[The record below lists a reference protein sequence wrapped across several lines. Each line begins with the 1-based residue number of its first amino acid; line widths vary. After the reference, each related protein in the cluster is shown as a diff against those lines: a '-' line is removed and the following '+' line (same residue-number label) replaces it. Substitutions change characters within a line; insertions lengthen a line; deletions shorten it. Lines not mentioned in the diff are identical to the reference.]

1 MSDARQVNALFT
13 KKYYKNNRVYSRYEG
28 KDVTVALYEG
38 KYSNT
43 SGGKCKYYAA
53 HVVLKNYNKMH
64 IAKANG
70 ERSNGFQTVYQ
81 MVHDKKNKAY
91 NSILAVNGAFNGA
104 DSDKWDAFGGGKY
117 YYTSNHDY
125 YEICGGK
132 YYKGTLGGDR
142 VNGGATYSSKTGLLT
157 TGLKQKG
164 VVSGMTFQEA
174 SAKKLI
180 LDTFHGDMGFT
191 LLLNKEIIGSK
202 NDKWYRPR
210 TFIGTN
216 GKPGN
221 FWIVVC
227 NGDMAD
233 GYSKG
238 LNAYGEGHIL
248 KKLKCTY
255 GYNLDGGGSS
265 TMVFRGK
272 TVNKQVQLRKCY
284 DALYVKR

>member
-1 MSDARQVNALFT
+1 MFT
-13 KKYYKNNRVYSRYEG
+13 KQYYKKNRVYSRYES
-28 KDVTVALYEG
+28 KDVIVALYEG
-38 KYSNT
+38 KYSSV

-64 IAKANG
+64 LAKANG
-70 ERSNGFQTVYQ
+70 KRSNGFQTVYQ

-91 NSILAVNGAFNGA
+91 NAILAVNGPFNGA
-104 DSDKWDAFGGGKY
+104 DSHKWDAFGGGKY
-117 YYTSNHDY
+117 YTISSHDY
-125 YEICGGK
+125 HEICGGK
-132 YYKGTLGGDR
+132 YYKGTLGGDK
-142 VNGGATYSSKTGLLT
+142 VNGGATYSSKTGLLRQGT
-157 TGLKQKG
+157 AQKG
-164 VVSGMTFQEA
+164 ITTDMTMKEA

-180 LDTFHGDMGFT
+180 SDTFHGDMGFA
-191 LLLNKEIIGSK
+191 LLVNKMILGSK
-202 NDKWYRPR
+202 DAKSYRPR

-248 KKLKCTY
+248 KKLKCIY

-265 TMVFRGK
+265 TMIFRGK
-272 TVNKQVQLRKCY
+272 TVNKQLQLRKCY

>member
-1 MSDARQVNALFT
+1 MFT
-13 KKYYKNNRVYSRYEG
+13 KKYYKGKAYGKYEG

-38 KYSNT
+38 KYS
-43 SGGKCKYYAA
+43 SMGGGKAKYYAA

-70 ERSNGFQTVYQ
+70 KRSNGFQTVYD

-91 NSILAVNGAFNGA
+91 NAILAVNGAFNGA

-117 YYTSNHDY
+117 YSATYHDY
-125 YEICGGK
+125 HEICGGK
-132 YYKGTLGGDR
+132 YYNGTLGSDK

-164 VVSGMTFQEA
+164 VVSGMKFQEA

-180 LDTFHGDMGFT
+180 SDTFHGDMGFA
-191 LLLNKEIIGSK
+191 LLLNKEILGSK
-202 NDKWYRPR
+202 NDKSFRPR

>member
-1 MSDARQVNALFT
+1 MFT
-13 KKYYKNNRVYSRYEG
+13 KKYYKNSRAYSRYEA
-28 KDVTVALYEG
+28 KNVIVALYEG

-43 SGGKCKYYAA
+43 SGGKAKYFAA
-53 HVVLKNYNKMH
+53 HVILKDYNKMH
-64 IAKANG
+64 LAKANG

-91 NSILAVNGAFNGA
+91 NAILAVNGPFNGA
-104 DSDKWDAFGGGKY
+104 DSNKWDAFGGGKY
-117 YYTSNHDY
+117 YTIACHDY

-132 YYKGTLGGDR
+132 YYKGIVGSDK
-142 VNGGATYSSKTGLLT
+142 VSGGATYSSKTGILT

-164 VVSGMTFQEA
+164 VTSGMTLKEA
-174 SAKKLI
+174 AERKLI
-180 LDTFHGDMGFT
+180 SDTFHGDMGYA
-191 LLLNKEIIGSK
+191 LLLNKELLGSRK
-202 NDKWYRPR
+202 DTHYRQR

-233 GYSKG
+233 KWSKG
-238 LNAYGEGHIL
+238 LNTYGEGHIL
-248 KKLKCTY
+248 KKLGCSY

-272 TVNKQVQLRKCY
+272 TVNQQTQLRKCY

>member
-1 MSDARQVNALFT
+1 MFT
-13 KKYYKNNRVYSRYEG
+13 KKYYKGKAYVKYEG

-38 KYSNT
+38 KYS
-43 SGGKCKYYAA
+43 SMGGGKAKYYAA

-70 ERSNGFQTVYQ
+70 KRSNGFQTVYD

-91 NSILAVNGAFNGA
+91 NAILAVNGAFNGA
-104 DSDKWDAFGGGKY
+104 DSSKWDAFGSKY
-117 YYTSNHDY
+117 YTATNHDY
-125 YEICGGK
+125 HEICGGK
-132 YYKGTLGGDR
+132 YYKGTLGGDK

-164 VVSGMTFQEA
+164 VTSGMTFQEA
-174 SAKKLI
+174 ASKKLI
-180 LDTFHGDMGFT
+180 SDTFHGDMGFT
-191 LLLNKEIIGSK
+191 LLLNNEILGSK
-202 NDKWYRPR
+202 NDKSYRQR

-248 KKLKCTY
+248 KKLKCNY

-265 TMVFRGK
+265 TMIFRGK

-284 DALYVKR
+284 DCLYVKR

>member
-1 MSDARQVNALFT
+1 M
-13 KKYYKNNRVYSRYEG
+13 KKYYKNSKAYSRYES
-28 KDVTVALYEG
+28 KDVIVALYEG

-64 IAKANG
+64 LTKANG
-70 ERSNGFQTVYQ
+70 KRSNGFQTVYQ

-91 NSILAVNGAFNGA
+91 NAILAVNGPFNGA

-117 YYTSNHDY
+117 YSAAYHDY
-125 YEICGGK
+125 SEICGGK
-132 YYKGTLGGDR
+132 FFKGTMGGIKVGGD
-142 VNGGATYSSKTGLLT
+142 ATYSSKTGLLRQGT
-157 TGLKQKG
+157 SQKG
-164 VVSGMTFQEA
+164 IITGMNMEEA
-174 SAKKLI
+174 AAKKLI
-180 LDTFHGDMGFT
+180 SDTFHGDMGFA
-191 LLLNKEIIGSK
+191 LLVNKMILGSK
-202 NDKWYRPR
+202 DAKSYRPR

-265 TMVFRGK
+265 TMIFRGK

>member
-1 MSDARQVNALFT
+1 MWT
-13 KKYYKNNRVYSRYEG
+13 KKYYKNNKEYSRYES
-28 KDVTVALYEG
+28 KDVIVALYEG
-38 KYSNT
+38 KYSSV

-64 IAKANG
+64 LAKANG
-70 ERSNGFQTVYQ
+70 DRSNGFQTVYQ

-91 NSILAVNGAFNGA
+91 NAILAVNGPFNGA
-104 DSDKWDAFGGGKY
+104 DTNKWDAFGGEKY
-117 YYTSNHDY
+117 YSTAYHDY
-125 YEICGGK
+125 HEICGGK
-132 YYKGTLGGDR
+132 YYKGTLGGDK
-142 VNGGATYSSKTGLLT
+142 VSGSATYSSKTGLLT

-164 VVSGMTFQEA
+164 ITSGMTFQEA
-174 SAKKLI
+174 ASKKLI
-180 LDTFHGDMGFT
+180 SDTFHGDMGFA
-191 LLLNKEIIGSK
+191 LLLNKTILGSK
-202 NDKWYRPR
+202 DGKSYRPR

-233 GYSKG
+233 KYSKG
-238 LNAYGEGHIL
+238 LNSYGEGHIL
-248 KKLKCTY
+248 KKLGCNY

>member
-1 MSDARQVNALFT
+1 MWT
-13 KKYYKNNRVYSRYEG
+13 KKYYKKSKEYSRYES
-28 KDVTVALYEG
+28 KDVIVALYEG
-38 KYSNT
+38 KYS
-43 SGGKCKYYAA
+43 SVGGGKCKYYAA

-70 ERSNGFQTVYQ
+70 KRSNGFQTVYD

-104 DSDKWDAFGGGKY
+104 DSKKWDAYGGGKY
-117 YYTSNHDY
+117 YTASNHDY
-125 YEICGGK
+125 HEICGGK
-132 YYKGTLGGDR
+132 YYKGTLGGNK
-142 VNGGATYSSKTGLLT
+142 VSSGATYSSRTGFLT
-157 TGLKQKG
+157 SGLEQKG
-164 VVSGMTFQEA
+164 ITSGMTFQEA
-174 SAKKLI
+174 ASKKLI
-180 LDTFHGDMGFT
+180 SDTFHGDMGFT
-191 LLLNKEIIGSK
+191 LLLNNEILGSK
-202 NDKWYRPR
+202 NDKSYRQR

-248 KKLKCTY
+248 KKLKCNY

-265 TMVFRGK
+265 TMIFRGK

-284 DALYVKR
+284 DCLYVKR

>member
-1 MSDARQVNALFT
+1 MFT
-13 KKYYKNNRVYSRYEG
+13 KKYYKNDRAYSRYEG

-38 KYSNT
+38 KYSSL

-64 IAKANG
+64 LAKANG
-70 ERSNGFQTVYQ
+70 KRSNGFQTIYQ

-117 YYTSNHDY
+117 YHTSNHDY
-125 YEICGGK
+125 HEICGGK

-164 VVSGMTFQEA
+164 IVSGMTFQEVA
-174 SAKKLI
+174 SKKLI
-180 LDTFHGDMGFT
+180 SDTFHGDMGFT
-191 LLLNKEIIGSK
+191 LLLNNEILGSK
-202 NDKWYRPR
+202 NDKAYRQR

-233 GYSKG
+233 GWSKG

-265 TMVFRGK
+265 TMIFRGK